1 MTIEEQ
7 VLSLKNELWNKIDSI
22 VNDIVLKK
30 VPPSVGIKRIEQLNN
45 KYRKKMNKLLLSYF
59 V

>member
-7 VLSLKNELWNKIDSI
+7 VLSLKNELWDKIDSI
-22 VNDIVLKK
+22 INDIVLKK
-30 VPPSVGIKRIEQLNN
+30 VSPSVGIKRIEQLNN